1 MSNLFTEKNETA
13 EALKAAKAR
22 VDAEARENYRDK
34 AWRYERAQ
42 EISENIYE
50 GFESENLIDLLTET
64 ERLDLD
70 GRSTIS
76 EVRGLEVFHTARNG
90 YIEESYIRKDVME
103 IEQDFMGFHVVES
116 EDRLRTSFSETAETL
131 VNLGGRRVQTEANN
145 RVLSTFQTAIP
156 SSHASYTAVSGLTLA
171 ALNSALSA
179 VKDASMSEDV
189 TIIGRRAMTD
199 QIVDEITQDNA
210 YTAYVPET
218 NEDLLRRGKVGTYRG
233 ANVVELRNYLDAD
246 GNSFFPANELY
257 VVGRNAAKTAFFGG
271 PQVKEFLEDDNW
283 FWHYIYKVSMGVV
296 VYRSDRVRRLVD
308 STVTP

>member
-70 GRSTIS
+70 GRSTVS
-76 EVRGLEVFHTARNG
+76 EVRGLKVFHTARNG
-90 YIEESYIRKDVME
+90 YIEESFIRKDVME

-233 ANVVELRNYLDAD
+233 ANVVELKNYLDAD

-257 VVGRNAAKTAFFGG
+257 VVGRNAAKTAFYGG